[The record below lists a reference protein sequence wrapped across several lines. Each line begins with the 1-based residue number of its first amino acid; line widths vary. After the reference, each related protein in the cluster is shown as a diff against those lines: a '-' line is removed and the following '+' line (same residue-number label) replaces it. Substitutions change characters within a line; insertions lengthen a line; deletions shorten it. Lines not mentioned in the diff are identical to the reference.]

1 MTSSKATET
10 IALPAE
16 GFAILI
22 TAAATAIVNNLALS
36 VSEVNITFL
45 HQQVGLLDE
54 LVSKLEILH
63 NKRAE
68 AEHAAALAPHVKK

>member
-1 MTSSKATET
+1 MSKPVET

-16 GFAILI
+16 GFALLI
-22 TAAATAIVNNLALS
+22 KAAATSIINNLALS
-36 VSEVNITFL
+36 TAEVNITFL

-68 AEHAAALAPHVKK
+68 AAHASALAPHVKK